1 MSIEAMGNI
10 NALFSPYHHFSP
22 ENELYPT
29 QRQAYKMKSEIK
41 QGYHCKCQMDFSKF
55 LFIIAM
61 CH

>member
-1 MSIEAMGNI
+1 MKMYVEAMGNI
-10 NALFSPYHHFSP
+10 NALFSEYHHFFP
-22 ENELYPT
+22 ENDPI

-41 QGYHCKCQMDFSKF
+41 QGYHCKCQLDFSKF